1 MNCSSDVKLRKKWT
15 KGSSLATVTQPKSER
30 QSMKLYPKELR
41 VESKQSTW
49 KRFRLEMKNKALQA
63 RICQNYGN
71 QNY

>member
-1 MNCSSDVKLRKKWT
+1 MNCSTAVKLRKMWT
-15 KGSSLATVTQPKSER
+15 KGSSLTTVTQPKFKR

-49 KRFRLEMKNKALQA
+49 KRFRLKMKSKALQA
-63 RICQNYGN
+63 RICQNYVN